1 MMQGQEKRI
10 LQNNSDSLNGMLLAG
25 NNSMTELL
33 LWALILLPPLIVK
46 NGAGVCFMNIG
57 LFAGIT
63 FAWLFLVKRLRSY
76 RDLSGKEMYNLGDYF
91 YSRYESLFLKECYL
105 VIWLLLVLAI
115 TGALL
120 IYAGQIISDAT
131 EMGTRLA
138 ILICAGCLA
147 LFLCILSNKI
157 RSIIRNIVYLLI
169 FILFTGMIVWL
180 LTSNS
185 ASELLDTYGKLHLPG
200 GTSTYLNILY
210 YNGKSIGVPHI
221 VSLVGAGLGCL
232 GLPFLYNGAFEA
244 KNSHSLDRGRVL
256 SMICAGT
263 MVVAL
268 SMWALLN
275 VACIYP
281 LKAENFT
288 DTNELLEA
296 FIVSLCEKEQ
306 LPQAFQ
312 YIAEGILILAVV
324 CLLERIYAMIF
335 DIFKTMTRMDNRTS
349 SKDNK
354 IKLKENRIKS
364 KFVLTCVDI
373 ITVVVITGLITVFA
387 LLWKEDYRS
396 IIRIAWEYSI
406 AVAAPCIVS
415 IVWRS
420 ASKAGIFFGGLTGIL
435 VCSFWQFV
443 PFLDEETLA
452 GATELSG
459 GVAAFVISLAVTIIV
474 SMFTHKKNEE
484 ETRLFNQI
492 KLEQK

>member
-1 MMQGQEKRI
+1 
-10 LQNNSDSLNGMLLAG
+10 
-25 NNSMTELL
+25 
-33 LWALILLPPLIVK
+33 
-46 NGAGVCFMNIG
+46 
-57 LFAGIT
+57 
-63 FAWLFLVKRLRSY
+63 
-76 RDLSGKEMYNLGDYF
+76 
-91 YSRYESLFLKECYL
+91 
-105 VIWLLLVLAI
+105 
-115 TGALL
+115 
-120 IYAGQIISDAT
+120 
-131 EMGTRLA
+131 
-138 ILICAGCLA
+138 
-147 LFLCILSNKI
+147 
-157 RSIIRNIVYLLI
+157 
-169 FILFTGMIVWL
+169 
-180 LTSNS
+180 
-185 ASELLDTYGKLHLPG
+185 
-200 GTSTYLNILY
+200 
-210 YNGKSIGVPHI
+210 
-221 VSLVGAGLGCL
+221 
-232 GLPFLYNGAFEA
+232 
-244 KNSHSLDRGRVL
+244 
-256 SMICAGT
+256 MICAGT

-335 DIFKTMTRMDNRTS
+335 DIFKTMTRVDNRTS

-354 IKLKENRIKS
+354 IKAKDNRIKS
-364 KFVLTCVDI
+364 KFVLSCVDI

-387 LLWKEDYRS
+387 LLWKGDYRS
-396 IIRIAWEYSI
+396 IIHIAWEYSI

>member
-1 MMQGQEKRI
+1 MVQGQKKRI
-10 LQNNSDSLNGMLLAG
+10 LQYNSDSLNGMLLAG

-46 NGAGVCFMNIG
+46 NGAGVCFINIG

-76 RDLSGKEMYNLGDYF
+76 RDLSGKKMYNLGDYF
-91 YSRYESLFLKECYL
+91 YSRYNSLFLKEFYL
-105 VIWLLLVLAI
+105 AVWLLLVLAI

-120 IYAGQIISDAT
+120 IYAGQIISAAT
-131 EMGTRLA
+131 GIRTRLA
-138 ILICAGCLA
+138 IPICAGFLA

-157 RSIIRNIVYLLI
+157 RSIIRSIVYLLI

-210 YNGKSIGVPHI
+210 YDGKSIGAAHI
-221 VSLVGAGLGCL
+221 ISLVGAGLGCL

-244 KNSHSLDRGRVL
+244 KNSRSLDRGRVL
-256 SMICAGT
+256 SMVCAGT

-288 DTNELLEA
+288 DTNELLDA
-296 FIVSLCEKEQ
+296 FVVSLCEKEQ
-306 LPQAFQ
+306 LPQSFQ

-335 DIFKTMTRMDNRTS
+335 EIVKTMTRVDNRIP

-354 IKLKENRIKS
+354 IKS
-364 KFVLTCVDI
+364 KFVLTCMDI
-373 ITVVVITGLITVFA
+373 VTVVLITGLITVFA
-387 LLWKEDYRS
+387 LLWKGDYHVV
-396 IIRIAWEYSI
+396 IRIAWEYSI
-406 AVAAPCIVS
+406 AAAVPCIVS
-415 IVWRS
+415 IIWRG

-435 VCSFWQFV
+435 VCSFWQFI
-443 PFLDEETLA
+443 PFLEEKTLA

-459 GVAAFVISLAVTIIV
+459 GMAAFVISLAVTIIV